1 MFTLVYLAMFGVKKG
16 SIVAYESSWNFN
28 FSQFASAL
36 AATPAHLKSVFGYR
50 FQQTSVTSRSTSY
63 FLITF

>member
-36 AATPAHLKSVFGYR
+36 ATMPAHLKSVFGYR